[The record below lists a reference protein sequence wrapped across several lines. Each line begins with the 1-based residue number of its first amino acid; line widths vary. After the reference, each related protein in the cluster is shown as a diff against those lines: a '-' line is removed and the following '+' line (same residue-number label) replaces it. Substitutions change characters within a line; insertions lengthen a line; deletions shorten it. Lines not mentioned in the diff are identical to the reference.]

1 MKTNYIKILFIF
13 LIILASYACKD
24 NELTVLDT
32 SNTSEGYFVRDGY
45 LVFESKESF
54 RNSINTILNLS
65 EKDRKSWEEKIGF
78 VSQQRIASNVIRE
91 ELKKDSINRIKFANT
106 DLCPTKNTDYNSE
119 AYIKAL
125 SSVKKSDLHSDAYYN
140 ALKDG
145 VIKLIDE
152 NTENEYWDF
161 TVFSSVYTAFINKEG
176 LYAIGDTL
184 YQVTNNSVKTIKYT
198 DPKSKNELLNSKEN
212 NNILYKSPI
221 QKATSPGVLT
231 SGWVQEPTGPWY
243 PKRIKIDV
251 ELSLQYLIV
260 STLHYE
266 FFHRVHM
273 ECQGRNFFR
282 KWIDK
287 NLTATIEL

>member
-1 MKTNYIKILFIF
+1 M
-13 LIILASYACKD
+13 
-24 NELTVLDT
+24 
-32 SNTSEGYFVRDGY
+32 
-45 LVFESKESF
+45 
-54 RNSINTILNLS
+54 
-65 EKDRKSWEEKIGF
+65 
-78 VSQQRIASNVIRE
+78 
-91 ELKKDSINRIKFANT
+91 
-106 DLCPTKNTDYNSE
+106 CPTKNTDYNSE

-184 YQVTNNSVKTIKYT
+184 YQVTNNSVKMIKYT

-221 QKATSPGVLT
+221 QKVTSPEVLT

-282 KWIDK
+282 KWIYDDPGNVIINGSWEISVYRFPQLYSDSFYFSGFANNYLFSVNPDTGEINNYNSYYIVHPNSGNFEYGYSWPERQLAYQPYFTHCNWTATRTDK